1 MQPSLSLL
9 QGGSGSDIRLN
20 MGSTFMMQVTAR
32 DDSGQVCP
40 NATRQLPSGML
51 APNGPPTTLSPKG
64 VDRLG
69 FLQGNLTR
77 DATYFVN
84 GSPIGARDIFV
95 VRFAYISCA
104 HSLLQMLGPTFQGPG
119 IALCNQHFTLTS
131 TQ

>member
-1 MQPSLSLL
+1 
-9 QGGSGSDIRLN
+9 
-20 MGSTFMMQVTAR
+20 MQVTAR

-40 NATRQLPSGML
+40 NATRQLPNGML

-84 GSPIGARDIFV
+84 GSPVGARDIFV
-95 VRFAYISCA
+95 VRALYISHVHTHIEDAGTSGCRV
-104 HSLLQMLGPTFQGPG
+104 LGLPL
-119 IALCNQHFTLTS
+119 ADLCITLTS
-131 TQ
+131 EV

>member
-1 MQPSLSLL
+1 MQLSLSFL
-9 QGGSGSDIRLN
+9 QKATESDIRLSV
-20 MGSTFMMQVTAR
+20 GSTLMAQVTAR

-40 NATRQLPSGML
+40 NATRQLPNGML

-84 GSPIGARDIFV
+84 GSPVGARDIFV
-95 VRFAYISCA
+95 VRALHASHAPNI
-104 HSLLQMLGPTFQGPG
+104 LQMLGRNIPG
-119 IALCNQHFTLTS
+119 T
-131 TQ
+131 

>member
-1 MQPSLSLL
+1 MSVQPSLSLL
-9 QGGSGSDIRLN
+9 QEATRFAIQVIL
-20 MGSTFMMQVTAR
+20 GSTLMMQVTAR

-84 GSPIGARDIFV
+84 GSPVGARDIFV
-95 VRFAYISCA
+95 VRA
-104 HSLLQMLGPTFQGPG
+104 LLMSHMHTDAADAGTKYSRCSGCPSQSVCHLG
-119 IALCNQHFTLTS
+119 
-131 TQ
+131 